1 MSSYLEERIKY
12 FDDPK
17 TKPDLLLIDGGK
29 TQLKFING
37 VLDRSNHKDL
47 RAISIVKGNK
57 RIRATETIIS
67 RDGILEIDKN
77 SKAFLILQEM
87 RDESHRFAIRA
98 QRNKKRKTIKKSEL
112 DEINGVGKILKTRLI
127 RRFKSIQKIKE
138 ASLQELMT
146 VNGINEK
153 IAYKIKEISK

>member
-1 MSSYLEERIKY
+1 M
-12 FDDPK
+12 
-17 TKPDLLLIDGGK
+17 PDLLLVDGGK
-29 TQLKFING
+29 SQLNFVQS
-37 VLDRSNHKDL
+37 VLEKSDHKKL
-47 RAISIVKGNK
+47 KVISIVKGVG

-67 RDGILEIDKN
+67 KDGIVELDKK
-77 SKAFLILQEM
+77 SKAFLLLQEM